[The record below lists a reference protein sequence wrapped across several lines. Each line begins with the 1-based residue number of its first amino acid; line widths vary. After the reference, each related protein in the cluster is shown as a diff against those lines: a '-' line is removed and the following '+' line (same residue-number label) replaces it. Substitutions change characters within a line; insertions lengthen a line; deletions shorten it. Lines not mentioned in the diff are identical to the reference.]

1 MMKTSPFEIDM
12 KAIIALTLFFA
23 VIWFLVIYAPRK
35 VREAAQQVLDADRD
49 DWA

>member
-1 MMKTSPFEIDM
+1 M

-23 VIWFLVIYAPRK
+23 VIWFFMIYAPRK
-35 VREAAQQVLDADRD
+35 LRESAQIFLDADRD